1 VGFSL
6 KNLRFNAYNMF
17 LDKKNMVV
25 PESFEEIT
33 EAMAEKL
40 AHQIPVL
47 LRSIDILQ
55 KNKIPPQSLKLETE
69 KWIDRTSK
77 ELIELKET
85 VIKRKHS
92 YIETLSENEQMRLAE
107 RHPVWMNG
115 FNLYLE
121 QIQDLMAIQRDE
133 KTIIQCILKADIL
146 RSLKIYYYATDGDVL
161 TINSL
166 SSFKYTTC
174 GTSAPWEANVVQ
186 SGIADRPKSRFIFLP
201 TPEGHAQ
208 WIFIGNRWWIDNHR
222 LWLDFGKC
230 NSDEDID

>member
-1 VGFSL
+1 MGFSL

-115 FNLYLE
+115 
-121 QIQDLMAIQRDE
+121 
-133 KTIIQCILKADIL
+133 
-146 RSLKIYYYATDGDVL
+146 L
-161 TINSL
+161 T
-166 SSFKYTTC
+166 YT
-174 GTSAPWEANVVQ
+174 
-186 SGIADRPKSRFIFLP
+186 
-201 TPEGHAQ
+201 
-208 WIFIGNRWWIDNHR
+208 
-222 LWLDFGKC
+222 
-230 NSDEDID
+230 